1 MKTIIHWKRYHKEK
15 GIERHSM
22 KWRVLIYWALTMFIA
37 KTAHSFIAVITV
49 AFCYYG
55 AKEAHL
61 CCLEVHV
68 LLLFILHLK
77 SLPLVCDNIIISM
90 ETNQIVM
97 KWNTYIKFGPF
108 YLLSKQTYCTNHHC
122 GYISYRPPCKDVRT

>member
-1 MKTIIHWKRYHKEK
+1 
-15 GIERHSM
+15 
-22 KWRVLIYWALTMFIA
+22 MFIA

-55 AKEAHL
+55 AKEPHL

-108 YLLSKQTYCTNHHC
+108 YLLSIHTVQTTTVDIFHIDPLVRMLEHNGFPVSIHPK
-122 GYISYRPPCKDVRT
+122 YII